1 VRRLLVLAAVALGLV
16 VVPTASA
23 WTVSM
28 TADASFK
35 RTYHWTIEKS
45 VSQSSLT
52 LAPGQTANVTYHVT
66 VSSTGFTD
74 SDWRVDGTVDIT
86 SDPDIQINSLGVF
99 GGSPNLF
106 PASVTCVP
114 DPPST
119 LGAGMNCTYGTAL
132 PDASARTALMRASVT
147 DLSTGVTGARV
158 AQKPYSFAGV
168 APEEV
173 DECVAVT
180 DSMAGSLGTVCAGD
194 APKTF
199 TYSRTIGPYAE
210 CGEFQVDNTARF
222 TTNDTGATGSDGAS
236 VDVTVP
242 CDPPAGGC
250 TLTPGYWKTHSTYGP
265 APYDATWALVG
276 EDTAFF
282 LSGKSHHQALWTAP
296 GGNAYYILAHAYI
309 AAKLNF
315 LNGSDPSA
323 AETAYDAATALLNTY
338 TPAQI
343 RALRGSSSLRQQFV
357 SLAATLDDYNN
368 GLIGPG
374 HCSENGTAASAPA
387 IPAE

>member
-1 VRRLLVLAAVALGLV
+1 VRRLVVFATVALGLV

-28 TADASFK
+28 TANPSFK

-45 VSQSSLT
+45 VDHPSLT
-52 LAPGQTANVTYHVT
+52 LAVGESHVVTYSVT
-66 VSSTGFTD
+66 VSSTGYTD
-74 SDWRVDGTVDIT
+74 SDWRVDGTVDIST
-86 SDPDIQINSLGVF
+86 DPDIQINSLAVYGD
-99 GGSPNLF
+99 SPNVF

-119 LGAGMNCTYGTAL
+119 LSAGMNCTFGTAL
-132 PDASARTALMRASVT
+132 PDASNRTALMRASVT
-147 DLSTGVTGARV
+147 DLSTGDTGGRV

-168 APEEV
+168 SPQEI
-173 DECVAVT
+173 DECVSVT
-180 DSMAGSLGTVCAGD
+180 DTYAGALGTVCVGD

-199 TYSRTIGPYAE
+199 TYSRTIGPFAE
-210 CGEFQVDNTARF
+210 CGEYEVDNTADF
-222 TTNDTGATGSDGAS
+222 TTNDSGATGSDDAT
-236 VDVTVP
+236 VEVTVP
-242 CDPPAGGC
+242 CVTTGC
-250 TLTPGYWKTHSTYGP
+250 TLTPGYWKTHSAYGP
-265 APYDATWALVG
+265 APYDPTWALVG

-282 LSGKSHHQALWTAP
+282 LSGKSHYQALWTAP

-323 AETAYDAATALLNTY
+323 AQTAYDAATTLFNTY

-343 RALRGSSSLRQQFV
+343 GALSGGSSIRRQFV
-357 SLAATLDDYNN
+357 ALATTLDNYNN

-374 HCSENGTAASAPA
+374 HCPEDTPA
-387 IPAE
+387 

>member
-1 VRRLLVLAAVALGLV
+1 VRRMLVLATVALGLV

-28 TADASFK
+28 TANPSFE

-52 LAPGQTANVTYHVT
+52 LAPGETANVTYSVT

-86 SDPDIQINSLGVF
+86 SDPDIQINSLNVYGD
-99 GGSPNLF
+99 SPNLF

-114 DPPST
+114 DPPSS
-119 LGAGMNCTYGTAL
+119 LSAGMNCTYGTAL
-132 PDASARTALMRASVT
+132 PDGSDRTALMRAGVT
-147 DLSTGVTGARV
+147 DLGTGVTGGRV

-168 APEEV
+168 TPQEI
-173 DECVAVT
+173 DECVSVT
-180 DSMAGSLGTVCAGD
+180 DTYAGTLGTVCAGD

-199 TYSRTIGPYAE
+199 TYSRTIGPFAE
-210 CGEFQVDNTARF
+210 CGEHEVDNTASF
-222 TTNDTGATGSDGAS
+222 TTNDTGATGSDDAT
-236 VDVTVP
+236 VEVTVP
-242 CDPPAGGC
+242 CEPSGC

-265 APYDATWALVG
+265 APYDSTWALVG

-282 LSGKSHHQALWTAP
+282 LSGKSHYQALWTAP

-315 LNGSDPSA
+315 VNGSDASA
-323 AETAYDAATALLNTY
+323 AQTAYDAATALFNTY

-343 RALRGSSSLRQQFV
+343 GALPGSSSVRRQFV
-357 SLAATLDDYNN
+357 ALATTLDNYNN

-374 HCSENGTAASAPA
+374 HCPEDTPA
-387 IPAE
+387 